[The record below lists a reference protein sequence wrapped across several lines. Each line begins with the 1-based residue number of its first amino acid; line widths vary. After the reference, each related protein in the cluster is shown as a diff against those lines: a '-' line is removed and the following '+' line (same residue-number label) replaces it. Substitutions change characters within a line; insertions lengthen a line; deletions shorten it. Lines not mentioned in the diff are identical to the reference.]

1 MYKLTP
7 DGKTASTFVTGFFSG
22 PDAMAFD
29 AAGNLF
35 VANNYAST
43 VSKITPAGVVSTF
56 VSGLGP
62 QNSSPIPNGLAF
74 DAAGNLYVS
83 HRSVGTVFKV
93 TTAASIP
100 FTLGG
105 TATAGI
111 DYNWVPASPLIIP
124 SGQTTGTITGT
135 LLPDP
140 GFSPTLTFTLG
151 TPTGASLGV
160 NTTNTLTISEP
171 APVAPMLT
179 SISRNLAPAGAQ
191 ATTIM
196 ANRTNIA
203 PLSIQQNSIFSN
215 AGLGID
221 LINGGNN
228 AQAAPVLTSAIISSG
243 SISITGRLNST
254 ANTTTEQVCQATGGP
269 QHYTGKSMFDSHAHL
284 DITEQEWQAFLD
296 DFKQTLDKF
305 MVPEAKRAEL
315 FAIVDS
321 TKKYIVLLKQGDV

>member
-1 MYKLTP
+1 
-7 DGKTASTFVTGFFSG
+7 
-22 PDAMAFD
+22 
-29 AAGNLF
+29 
-35 VANNYAST
+35 
-43 VSKITPAGVVSTF
+43 
-56 VSGLGP
+56 
-62 QNSSPIPNGLAF
+62 
-74 DAAGNLYVS
+74 
-83 HRSVGTVFKV
+83 
-93 TTAASIP
+93 
-100 FTLGG
+100 
-105 TATAGI
+105 
-111 DYNWVPASPLIIP
+111 
-124 SGQTTGTITGT
+124 
-135 LLPDP
+135 
-140 GFSPTLTFTLG
+140 
-151 TPTGASLGV
+151 
-160 NTTNTLTISEP
+160 
-171 APVAPMLT
+171 
-179 SISRNLAPAGAQ
+179 
-191 ATTIM
+191 M